1 MKKFLHRLD
10 VRVAAAVAA
19 LLLAGCATN
28 PITGRSQLQL
38 VSAQQAID
46 ASAQAYT
53 QQMSQYKAKG
63 KLDQNS
69 ADVKRVRSIANR
81 LIPQAERMRPQ
92 SRGWHWEVNVIDT
105 PEVNAFCM
113 AGGKIAVYKGL
124 IDKVHPTDAE
134 LAEVMGHEMGHALAG
149 HQREQMSIALANNM
163 ALDVV
168 GVAVGAGQLTQQ
180 ALAAAANVAIRLPYS
195 RRMESEADRIGIEL
209 AARAGYDPHAAV
221 TLWQKMIKL
230 EGGNA
235 PPAFLSDHPSSEA
248 RLQALKALIPTMMPL
263 YEAARKGGK

>member
-1 MKKFLHRLD
+1 MIATYAI
-10 VRVAAAVAA
+10 RVYFAAAVAA
-19 LLLAGCATN
+19 LVLAGCATN

-38 VSAQQAID
+38 VSEEQAVS

-53 QQMSQYKAKG
+53 QQMSQYKTKG

-81 LIPQAERMRPQ
+81 LIPRAERMRPQ
-92 SRGWHWEVNVIDT
+92 SRSWHWEVNVIDT

-163 ALDVV
+163 AL
-168 GVAVGAGQLTQQ
+168 GAVAVATGAGQLTQQ
-180 ALAAAANVAIRLPYS
+180 ALATAANVAIRLPYS

-248 RLQALKALIPTMMPL
+248 RLQALKALVPKMMPL
-263 YEAARKGGK
+263 YEAAKNKG

>member
-1 MKKFLHRLD
+1 MAIYTIRAYF
-10 VRVAAAVAA
+10 AAAVAA
-19 LLLAGCATN
+19 LALAGCATN

-38 VSAQQAID
+38 VSEEQAVS

-53 QQMSQYKAKG
+53 QQMSQYKTKG

-92 SRGWHWEVNVIDT
+92 SRNWHWEVNVIDT

-163 ALDVV
+163 ALGVV
-168 GVAVGAGQLTQQ
+168 TVATGAGQLTQQ
-180 ALAAAANVAIRLPYS
+180 ALATAANVAVRLPYS
-195 RRMESEADRIGIEL
+195 RKMESEADRIGIEL

-248 RLQALKALIPTMMPL
+248 RLQALKALVPKMMPL